1 MLISGIILVFLALI
15 FYSIGVWN
23 EMHQGELK
31 KFHLIMFWI
40 GLLCDILSTL
50 CMGLVSKTPFEI
62 NLHCV
67 TGWIALLMMVFNTLY
82 STYIF
87 FKGSKKQK
95 QNIKLVSLIIWF
107 VWLVPF
113 VSGMFIGMKG

>member
-1 MLISGIILVFLALI
+1 M
-15 FYSIGVWN
+15 
-23 EMHQGELK
+23 E
-31 KFHLIMFWI
+31 
-40 GLLCDILSTL
+40 
-50 CMGLVSKTPFEI
+50 LVSKTPFEL

-107 VWLVPF
+107 IWLVPF